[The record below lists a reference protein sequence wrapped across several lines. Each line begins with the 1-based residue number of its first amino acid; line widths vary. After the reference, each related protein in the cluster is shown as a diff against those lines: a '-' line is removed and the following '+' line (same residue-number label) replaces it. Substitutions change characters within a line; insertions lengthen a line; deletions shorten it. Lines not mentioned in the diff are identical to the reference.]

1 MNYCDQVQIS
11 EKGQNERMFCSA
23 SVNYDKSNAGKED
36 WNKYLQNIRP
46 KDKTKST
53 KTQTAKNKTLQKK
66 IEAKKEELN
75 NLRALKKLNKQI
87 KNQKEDMKDED
98 EDEDEDEKEKEK
110 EEEEEDE
117 SSCCIIL

>member
-11 EKGQNERMFCSA
+11 EKGQNARMFCSA

-46 KDKTKST
+46 KDETKST

-75 NLRALKKLNKQI
+75 NLHALKKLNKQI
-87 KNQKEDMKDED
+87 KDMKG
-98 EDEDEDEKEKEK
+98 EDEKEKENEK
-110 EEEEEDE
+110 ENKNEGE

>member
-11 EKGQNERMFCSA
+11 KKIKTDRMFCST

-75 NLRALKKLNKQI
+75 NLHALKKLNEQI
-87 KNQKEDMKDED
+87 EDMKG
-98 EDEDEDEKEKEK
+98 EDEKEKEK
-110 EEEEEDE
+110 EKEEEDE
-117 SSCCIIL
+117 SSCCIIM